1 MVHFQSVSVVVT
13 LRRDVSDVSCFS
25 RLGRSMSARR
35 HNVGPRRSSG
45 IDESRRK
52 LLACFLR
59 TTRHSRRSSS
69 PHDYSKR
76 GCDDLRKRLYNVLPV
91 PESFYDKDALQ
102 LRPGCHAY
110 LASPGS
116 IAVYSLLL
124 YALSGGAFAALFAY
138 YSLPS
143 QFLTESVVQS
153 TSTRAGF
160 DTCTP
165 LQKDPVYNVDYTFD
179 ECLAKIVEPSASSVV
194 NVGAATLGYT
204 YKFYPFANGVSFI
217 ITDIIKLQSLAINGV
232 SHGNIGLTC
241 MVSGAQAAVEC
252 FTKILELYYGGKE
265 GFCAFTKE
273 NAPFQCV
280 RETPIEVTQRI
291 SLSYA
296 GAVLVY
302 SGLSIFLSSV
312 LRYRRT
318 RREKILAA
326 VRAAN
331 VNNAPSA

>member
-1 MVHFQSVSVVVT
+1 MTTPSEGAT
-13 LRRDVSDVSCFS
+13 I
-25 RLGRSMSARR
+25 
-35 HNVGPRRSSG
+35 SG
-45 IDESRRK
+45 N
-52 LLACFLR
+52 
-59 TTRHSRRSSS
+59 
-69 PHDYSKR
+69 
-76 GCDDLRKRLYNVLPV
+76 KRLYNVLPV

-160 DTCTP
+160 DTCKA

-179 ECLAKIVEPSASSVV
+179 ECLANVADPSESNLV
-194 NVGAATLGYT
+194 NAGSAGPAGEISYA
-204 YKFYPFANGVSFI
+204 FSPFANGKRFE
-217 ITDIIKLQSLAINGV
+217 ITDTNKFTSLAISGA
-232 SHGNIGLTC
+232 S
-241 MVSGAQAAVEC
+241 VSGSDARCLFGYGVNIDGVVEC

-296 GAVLVY
+296 GSVLVY

-312 LRYRRT
+312 LRYRRA

-331 VNNAPSA
+331 VNNNAPFP

>member
-1 MVHFQSVSVVVT
+1 M
-13 LRRDVSDVSCFS
+13 
-25 RLGRSMSARR
+25 
-35 HNVGPRRSSG
+35 
-45 IDESRRK
+45 
-52 LLACFLR
+52 
-59 TTRHSRRSSS
+59 
-69 PHDYSKR
+69 
-76 GCDDLRKRLYNVLPV
+76 
-91 PESFYDKDALQ
+91 
-102 LRPGCHAY
+102 
-110 LASPGS
+110 ASPGS
-116 IAVYSLLL
+116 IAAYSLLL

-143 QFLTESVVQS
+143 QFLIESVVQA

-160 DTCTP
+160 DTCKP
-165 LQKDPVYNVDYTFD
+165 LQKDPVYNVDYTYD
-179 ECLAKIVEPSASSVV
+179 ECLAKIAEPSASSVV
-194 NVGAATLGYT
+194 DTGNFGVASEHIYA
-204 YKFYPFANGVSFI
+204 FYPFANSVGLQ
-217 ITDIIKLQSLAINGV
+217 ITDTSRLRLLGILGASGTSVITYG
-232 SHGNIGLTC
+232 TC
-241 MVSGAQAAVEC
+241 EIQYSSNMFTDAVEC

-296 GAVLVY
+296 GSVLVY

-312 LRYRRT
+312 LRYRRA

-331 VNNAPSA
+331 ANNNAPFP